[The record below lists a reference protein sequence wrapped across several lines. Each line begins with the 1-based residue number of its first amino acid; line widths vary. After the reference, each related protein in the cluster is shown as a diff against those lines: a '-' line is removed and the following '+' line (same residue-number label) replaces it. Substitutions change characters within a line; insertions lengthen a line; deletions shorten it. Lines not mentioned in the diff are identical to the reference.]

1 MRPANG
7 RAEGPEALC
16 ACCAHCR
23 LCLPQAVP
31 AANGACGGAADGR
44 WPLAGPLAPMMKPGG
59 HGAIWKLML
68 DEGIFAWLAAHRR
81 EAALVRQ
88 IRCKELPV
96 LVSGLDLR
104 AFGCGRALL
113 STTVTR
119 DRAPQAAL
127 SRGGHVSLLR
137 RPVALWQQTHLVTLR
152 TLQQPA
158 GGHGQHAAGAVGPRL
173 HGRQA
178 VWLRQLPAGGGR
190 RGGHERAGGA
200 AGAAAPAPG

>member
-1 MRPANG
+1 MGVQKVR
-7 RAEGPEALC
+7 R
-16 ACCAHCR
+16 HCVR
-23 LCLPQAVP
+23 AVP
-31 AANGACGGAADGR
+31 TASCVCRRLFRQPMVPVVGAADGR

-113 STTVTR
+113 STPVTR

-127 SRGGHVSLLR
+127 SRGGHVSLPR
-137 RPVALWQQTHLVTLR
+137 RPVAVVATDSPGHPAATRWRAR
-152 TLQQPA
+152 TARCWRCRASATWAASCLASPA
-158 GGHGQHAAGAVGPRL
+158 ARGRWAPR
-173 HGRQA
+173 
-178 VWLRQLPAGGGR
+178 
-190 RGGHERAGGA
+190 RA
-200 AGAAAPAPG
+200 